1 MSIEDINYLKANSIK
16 QSYTFLIDSN
26 ERDRKVYPN
35 PNNYTIEFSDPFK
48 NVIGMEIID
57 ASIPRTMYNIDAE
70 NNTMYYYIGKDDNDE
85 LIKNGI
91 SENINADLEVTNSDI
106 VDDSLR
112 IRTHNYAFVKN
123 QVNLY
128 NIYSENNGIGG
139 EKTGITFTFTVK
151 TAVNFIEGTG
161 DDVDNSYTIIDFR
174 YDHLINAT
182 TVDDSPIVV
191 KVIRLKT
198 EDIQQQIFDLSFK
211 IGTETNEF
219 ILYNINLDDFTHITW
234 CISDNNIWT
243 IYLNSITDLSKT
255 YTSSKSLINVYY
267 TEKYI
272 GKRYGYKNGD
282 WNTGS
287 LYIKNFKI
295 YNKVLNQEEVI
306 NCMNNN
312 YGDKSYLPVI
322 WYKMTEASNLTK
334 NHGNTYNNNYP
345 GLFNYIDIFKKT
357 IIEPG
362 NYTLKT
368 FITSYDE
375 DENFEIGFTNNSD
388 PYELTNLINVYSKK
402 PFILDMKRS
411 TISET
416 IGFDLRANAINSS
429 NKYNYKNIYSGNP
442 NMIKIFHSILNNNP
456 EKNFSNG
463 FVDIYKVVSPGIVYF
478 IGNKY
483 IIMKCPEIEE
493 HLYRSLSYS
502 KFSLG
507 LAKFRVDNVGINNE
521 RLTITKIPV
530 REFHPIGK
538 FTKMTLRFETNTGT
552 LYDFKGVNHNIV
564 FAIYYYE
571 PTQKSM
577 PYKSLLN
584 PEYKMNY
591 IEYKYSQEQIESDSD
606 DDEEDFS
613 RDNIND
619 YKKKENMYS
628 EQGLQ
633 LQKFNKMQEYGDIKS
648 ESDSSEYS
656 DN

>member
-306 NCMNNN
+306 NCMNNIN
-312 YGDKSYLPVI
+312 DEKSYLPVI